1 MVADADSIDD
11 LELLHHGGM
20 GPLFAKAYGPSTLGS
35 FLRAFT
41 CGHAS
46 S

>member
-41 CGHAS
+41 FGHAS